1 MKRNPFDVLRRG
13 LDNTVANRGLIVV
26 RLVETLVFAAI
37 AVLTVLVVLIPIA
50 VSVGIE
56 FSQIST
62 PEDVESALLNLMQ
75 KWILL
80 VWVFIALSIV
90 ALIYV
95 ALHAFVEAGCARVY
109 VDGERMAGPMMEG
122 ERSRFHVFS
131 VERWYTGAKDG
142 WWTVFWIYNFAW
154 GVAGLI
160 FLIPLLPT
168 LIVTLVF
175 RDTPAVAITGGCIGL
190 VVTVMLMIVVGFVTG
205 MWTER
210 AIVDWAAHRTS
221 ASTAL
226 ADAWQA
232 IKRDLGRHLLVAVA
246 MIVIAIAG
254 SSLFASFSYLA
265 AFGQMM
271 NDSTAFALAT
281 MPLRMVGMFFNS
293 IFSAIVSSWYLA
305 SYAALAV
312 EDAKV
317 GIRYEV

>member
-1 MKRNPFDVLRRG
+1 MKRNAIDILRRG
-13 LDNTVANRGLIVV
+13 LDNTIANRGLIVV

-37 AVLTVLVVLIPIA
+37 AVLTVLVVLLPIA

-56 FSQIST
+56 VSQISS
-62 PEDVESALLNLMQ
+62 PEDLESALLNLMQ

-80 VWVFIALSIV
+80 VWIFV
-90 ALIYV
+90 AVSVVVLIFV

-109 VDGERMAGPMMEG
+109 VDGERMAGPAAEG

-142 WWTVFWIYNFAW
+142 WWPVFWIYNFAW

-175 RDTPAVAITGGCIGL
+175 RETPAVAITGGCIGL
-190 VVTVMLMIVVGFVTG
+190 LVTVMLMIVVGFVTG

-210 AIVDWAAHRTS
+210 AIVNWAAHRTTAS
-221 ASTAL
+221 AAL
-226 ADAWQA
+226 ADAWQS

-254 SSLFASFSYLA
+254 SSIFASFSYLA

-271 NDSTAFALAT
+271 NDSAAFAIAT
-281 MPLRMVGMFFNS
+281 MPLRMAGMFFNS

-312 EDAKV
+312 EDAK
-317 GIRYEV
+317 G

>member
-13 LDNTVANRGLIVV
+13 LDNTIANRGLIVV
-26 RLVETLVFAAI
+26 RLIETLVFAAI

-80 VWVFIALSIV
+80 VWVFVALSIV
-90 ALIYV
+90 TLIFV

-109 VDGERMAGPMMEG
+109 VDGERIAGPMMEG

-131 VERWYTGAKDG
+131 VERWYAGAKDG

-175 RDTPAVAITGGCIGL
+175 RETPAVAITGGCIGL

-210 AIVDWAAHRTS
+210 AIVNWAAHRTTAS
-221 ASTAL
+221 AAL
-226 ADAWQA
+226 ADAWQS

-254 SSLFASFSYLA
+254 SSVFASFSYLA

-271 NDSTAFALAT
+271 NDSTAVAIMT

-312 EDAKV
+312 EHRDA
-317 GIRYEV
+317 

>member
-1 MKRNPFDVLRRG
+1 MKRNAFDVLRRG
-13 LDNTVANRGLIVV
+13 LDSTIANRGLIGV

-56 FSQIST
+56 VTRIST
-62 PEDVESALLNLMQ
+62 PDDLESAMVSLLE

-80 VWVFIALSIV
+80 VWVFV
-90 ALIYV
+90 ALAVVMLIFV
-95 ALHAFVEAGCARVY
+95 ALHSFVEAGCARVY
-109 VDGERMAGPMMEG
+109 VDAERIAGPAAEG
-122 ERSRFHVFS
+122 ERTRFRVFS

-142 WWTVFWIYNFAW
+142 WWPVFWIYNFAW

-160 FLIPLLPT
+160 FLIPLIPT
-168 LIVTLVF
+168 LILTLVF
-175 RDTPAVAITGGCIGL
+175 RETPAVAIASGCIGL

-210 AIVDWAAHRTS
+210 AIVNWAAHRTPAS
-221 ASTAL
+221 AAL
-226 ADAWQA
+226 ADSWQS

-254 SSLFASFSYLA
+254 SSFFASFSYFA
-265 AFGQMM
+265 AFGQAMH
-271 NDSTAFALAT
+271 DSTVFTIMT
-281 MPLRMVGMFFNS
+281 MPLRMVGMIFNS

-312 EDAKV
+312 EDTKV
-317 GIRYEV
+317 